1 MINIAYF
8 VLIASVLAAIV
19 SSIIIYIVFYKKT

>member
-1 MINIAYF
+1 MTDIAYF

-19 SSIIIYIVFYKKT
+19 SAIIIYIAFHKKT

>member
-1 MINIAYF
+1 MTDIAYF

-19 SSIIIYIVFYKKT
+19 SSIIIYIAFYKKT